1 MFDVPFNQGIPS
13 VRMSPLAS
21 FFALALLAVCPVAC
35 SSETDP
41 AENDDQAQ
49 GAQSA
54 TDAQSEQGEEDD
66 VQADVTESKLG
77 PRAACGTYCTRT
89 NYGAIACN
97 IPTSTGKTSY
107 TCKPLYGASYNTGCV
122 TNRGA
127 SYGLPYF

>member
-1 MFDVPFNQGIPS
+1 M
-13 VRMSPLAS
+13 RMSPLAS
-21 FFALALLAVCPVAC
+21 FIALVLLVVGPVAC

-41 AENDDQAQ
+41 VENDDEAQ

-54 TDAQSEQGEEDD
+54 AGTQSEDDD
-66 VQADVTESKLG
+66 VQVDVAESKLG

-89 NYGAIACN
+89 NYGSIACN

-127 SYGLPYF
+127 SYCLSYF